1 VKQNLKI
8 GVNEMGIGCK
18 YLGGTRLL
26 KYVVHRNKYKWDSS
40 HKSYPKQGEGS
51 GAVVFAVFFILFIL
65 SLLR

>member
-1 VKQNLKI
+1 VKQNSKI

-18 YLGGTRLL
+18 YLGGTKLL
-26 KYVVHRNKYKWDSS
+26 KYVVHRNKHKWNS
-40 HKSYPKQGEGS
+40 KPKPYPKQGKGF